1 MIVDY
6 LKILKQLKRVELWYT
21 LAFLLIASGL
31 ISFVLGKP
39 LIPLTSIFTSN
50 SSYQTLFETVIIFLV
65 NLMGIGGIFIITKVS
80 STRDLKFGRFYV
92 LGGISLLIIWFLIM
106 YELYIT
112 VYG

>member
-1 MIVDY
+1 MDYAKIVN
-6 LKILKQLKRVELWYT
+6 QLKKVEIWYA
-21 LAFLLIASGL
+21 LVFLLIGSGL

-50 SSYQTLFETVIIFLV
+50 TSYQTLFETIIIFLI
-65 NLMGIGGIFIITKVS
+65 NLMGLGGIFLIAKVS
-80 STRDLKFGRFYV
+80 STREVRFGRFYV
-92 LGGISLLIIWFLIM
+92 LGGLALLIMWFLIM

>member
-1 MIVDY
+1 MDY
-6 LKILKQLKRVELWYT
+6 SKIIKQLKKVEMWYV

-39 LIPLTSIFTSN
+39 LIPLASIFTSN
-50 SSYQTLFETVIIFLV
+50 SSYQTLFETILIFLI
-65 NLMGIGGIFIITKVS
+65 NLMGIGGVFLIAKVS
-80 STRDLKFGRFYV
+80 STREVRFGRFYV
-92 LGGISLLIIWFLIM
+92 AGGLALLIMWFAIM

>member
-1 MIVDY
+1 MDY
-6 LKILKQLKRVELWYT
+6 SKIIKQLKRVELWYV

-39 LIPLTSIFTSN
+39 LLPLTSIFTSN
-50 SSYQTLFETVIIFLV
+50 SSYQTLFETILIFLI
-65 NLMGIGGIFIITKVS
+65 NLMGLGGVFLITRVS
-80 STRDLKFGRFYV
+80 ATREIRFGRFYV
-92 LGGISLLIIWFLIM
+92 FGGIALIIIWFAIM

>member
-1 MIVDY
+1 MDY
-6 LKILKQLKRVELWYT
+6 SKIIKQLKKVEMWYV
-21 LAFLLIASGL
+21 LAFLLIGSGL

-50 SSYQTLFETVIIFLV
+50 SSYQTLFETIIVFLI
-65 NLMGIGGIFIITKVS
+65 NLMGLAGVFLITKVS
-80 STRDLKFGRFYV
+80 STRDIRFSRFYV
-92 LGGISLLIIWFLIM
+92 LGGSVLLIIWFAII